1 MLPRD
6 CLCGYP
12 KRPPVDFPRR
22 SVGRPTKTFQ
32 YFHRAAARY
41 DAAAQPE
48 ASQANYQQSPVPCAD
63 SEPAGLSLMAES
75 EPEPESESRQA
86 LAA

>member
-32 YFHRAAARY
+32 YFHRAAAWY
-41 DAAAQPE
+41 DAAAQAACPTTLRMSIYCYANHLRKVTVTQIIY
-48 ASQANYQQSPVPCAD
+48 ASAY
-63 SEPAGLSLMAES
+63 
-75 EPEPESESRQA
+75 
-86 LAA
+86 